1 MTFAEAP
8 GAGMCHTGASGRA
21 SSRGIASSSDGR
33 ESVMAHIDSGN
44 PSADEILV
52 DRARQGKLDAYNQ
65 LVLRYQ
71 GLAYSVAHRMLGDSD
86 SAADATQDSFIKA
99 YKRLDQ
105 YHGHGTSFRSWLMR
119 IVVNT
124 CYDVLRS
131 RRRHSER
138 IVSFDLD
145 CGDDDWSSILRDP
158 GERPEEY
165 VLRREDGERVLA
177 AIEALPAD
185 QRAVLILSD
194 IEGLP
199 YNEIADITGVP
210 VGTVKSRLSRARAR
224 ARELILAGHPGAVDK
239 GARHFR
245 SAGHLAAPPGK

>member
-1 MTFAEAP
+1 
-8 GAGMCHTGASGRA
+8 
-21 SSRGIASSSDGR
+21 
-33 ESVMAHIDSGN
+33 MAHTDLHN
-44 PSADEILV
+44 PSADERLIE
-52 DRARQGKLDAYNQ
+52 RARQGQLDAYNQ

-71 GLAYSVAHRMLGDSD
+71 GLAYGVAHRMLGDSD

-105 YHGHGTSFRSWLMR
+105 YHGRGTAFRSWLMR

-124 CYDVLRS
+124 CYDMLRS

-138 IVSFDLD
+138 TVSYDLD
-145 CGDDDWSSILRDP
+145 CGDDDWSSNLRDP

-165 VLRREDGERVLA
+165 VLRREDAERIQA

-199 YNEIADITGVP
+199 YDEIAGIIGAP

-224 ARELILAGHPGAVDK
+224 ARELILAGRPGTADN
-239 GARHFR
+239 GARHFE
-245 SAGHLAAPPGK
+245 SAGHLMAPPGR

>member
-1 MTFAEAP
+1 
-8 GAGMCHTGASGRA
+8 
-21 SSRGIASSSDGR
+21 
-33 ESVMAHIDSGN
+33 MAYTEPQN

-71 GLAYSVAHRMLGDSD
+71 GLVYGVAHRMLGDSD

-105 YHGHGTSFRSWLMR
+105 FHGNGASFRSWLMR

-131 RRRHSER
+131 RRRQSER
-138 IVSFDLD
+138 IVNFDLD
-145 CGDDDWSSILRDP
+145 CGDDDWSSNLRDP

-165 VLRREDGERVLA
+165 VLRLEDAARIQK
-177 AIEALPAD
+177 AIEALPVD
-185 QRAVLILSD
+185 QRTVLILSD

-199 YNEIADITGVP
+199 YNEIADIIGVP
-210 VGTVKSRLSRARAR
+210 AGTVKSRLSRARVR
-224 ARELILAGHPGAVDK
+224 ARELILDRQSGTTDK
-239 GARHFR
+239 RARH
-245 SAGHLAAPPGK
+245 LVAPRGR

>member
-1 MTFAEAP
+1 
-8 GAGMCHTGASGRA
+8 
-21 SSRGIASSSDGR
+21 
-33 ESVMAHIDSGN
+33 MAYTDQGS
-44 PSADEILV
+44 PPADEILV
-52 DRARQGKLDAYNQ
+52 ERARQGKLDAYNQ

-71 GLAYSVAHRMLGDSD
+71 GLAYGVAHRMLGDSD

-99 YKRLDQ
+99 YRRLEQ
-105 YHGHGTSFRSWLMR
+105 YHGRGTAFRSWLMR

-124 CYDVLRS
+124 CYDMLRS

-138 IVSFDLD
+138 IVSYDLD
-145 CGDDDWSSILRDP
+145 CGDDDWSSNLRDP

-165 VLRREDGERVLA
+165 VLHREDATRIQA

-224 ARELILAGHPGAVDK
+224 ARELILAGRPDVVSK
-239 GARHFR
+239 GARQIKV
-245 SAGHLAAPPGK
+245 PGTSKVPGTW

>member
-1 MTFAEAP
+1 MAY
-8 GAGMCHTGASGRA
+8 TGLQ
-21 SSRGIASSSDGR
+21 
-33 ESVMAHIDSGN
+33 N

-65 LVLRYQ
+65 LVMRYQ
-71 GLAYSVAHRMLGDSD
+71 GLAFGVAHRMLGDSD

-99 YKRLDQ
+99 YRRLGQ
-105 YHGHGTSFRSWLMR
+105 YHGHGASFRSWLMR

-124 CYDVLRS
+124 CYDMLRS

-138 IVSFDLD
+138 TVSYDLD
-145 CGDDDWSSILRDP
+145 CGDDDWSSNLRDP

-165 VLRREDGERVLA
+165 VLRREDAERIQA

-224 ARELILAGHPGAVDK
+224 ARELILARQPGTVK
-239 GARHFR
+239 IRTRQG
-245 SAGHLAAPPGK
+245 SLAG